1 VEHYTGVAC
10 WAAALHTAQH
20 GAAAARLLD
29 RSAAG
34 VALAVEWAVEV
45 SCACRLLT
53 MCRVWAGDRFTARQ
67 AISCFQRVASMSTLL
82 VCMTLLEYSVLLNDA
97 Q

>member
-53 MCRVWAGDRFTARQ
+53 MCTARQ